1 MAGGQNLLL
10 VLMVAVCFHGNAAQR
25 TVCTQEA
32 VADLVFM
39 VDGSWSIGAENFKQI
54 RQFLSTLVNSFDIG
68 PDRVRIALLQY
79 SNTPRTEFLLNTF
92 QKKADILRYISTLPY
107 MGGGTHTGQGL
118 DFMLSNHFVEEAGS
132 RASQNVPQIAVVI
145 TDGKSQDNVDSQA
158 LELKRKG
165 IILYAIGIKDA
176 DVDQLRDIANEPHS
190 QHVYSVSDFA
200 ALQGISQSIAQT
212 LCTTVEEV
220 KRQLLQLSQE
230 CAKASVADVV
240 FLVDGSSSIG
250 IANFQE
256 VRGFLRTVVAGFD
269 IGPDKVRVGL
279 AQYSDETFQEFLL
292 KDHMDKKSLLAE
304 LDKFPYRTGGTET
317 GKAMDFVRTQ
327 FFTKSAGSRANQRV
341 PQIAVVITDGDSTDD
356 VVAAAQ
362 RLRQHGVIV
371 FAIGVGQANMVEL
384 EAIANRPSDHFR
396 FFIDS
401 FQALQRLSESLLQTV
416 CTSMDNQR
424 QALSERFSDIFFLVD
439 SGVNQ
444 TAFQQVRTLL
454 LRLANQLKFGISAHR
469 LGLAQ
474 YGQDTKVAFNLN
486 THQTKDKIIAAIR
499 RFSKDTLQPN
509 EPRNL
514 GAAMEYAGSHFFTSQ
529 AGSRAD
535 QGVRQFLV
543 VLSGKDSD
551 DKVYKQSRLL
561 KSQGVNVVGL
571 SLGASMTQMR
581 VVASSASNVYQSTAN
596 VLPSLKTA
604 FEDQELKVN
613 LTGECKGAKLADI
626 VFVIDESGSIGT
638 PNFQLVRTFL
648 HSVVSGLH
656 VAPSKVRVGI
666 VMYSDKAKAQVYLNT
681 FNDKSELL
689 SFIKI
694 MPYHGGGTNTGV
706 ALNFTR
712 DHVFT
717 KERGSRKDKGV
728 QQVAVVITDGKS
740 QDDVSNAAVALRRA
754 GVTIYTVGV
763 KNANHAQL
771 VKMASHPP
779 SKHIFTV
786 DSFGKLQGLEQ
797 KLQNIVCHNILRQ
810 AVSVNMRRSSI
821 KEGCLQTD
829 EADIFFLID
838 HSGSIYPTDFYDMKK
853 FIIEFISTF
862 RIGPQHVRLGVAKY
876 ADAPNLEFDLT
887 AYADAGSLEKAVE
900 AIVQVG
906 GGTETGRA
914 LEFMSPQFDRA
925 VATRGE
931 KVPEYLVVIT
941 DGKSSDEVKV
951 PAEKLRAK
959 GVTIYAIGVKNADM
973 DELQEISGDPK
984 KTFFV
989 NNFDALNPIKDDIIT
1004 DICTTDVC
1012 KDIPGDLLFLIDS
1025 SGSIYPQD
1033 YEKMKN
1039 FIKSVVSKSNVGQN
1053 DVHVGVMQFSTIQQ
1067 LVFPLNRHF
1076 TKDQMLQAIDGMQQI
1091 GGGTHTGEAIAVLSP
1106 YFDASQGGRPSVG
1119 KRMVVITDG
1128 EAQDNVKIPAVAM
1141 RRKGV
1146 VVYAIGVVD
1155 ANTTQ
1160 LLEISGS
1167 PERVYA
1173 ERDFDALK
1181 DLESQVAL
1189 EICDPERDCKKTEKA
1204 DIIFLVDGST
1214 SITLD
1219 KFRSMQKFMSSMVNQ
1234 TTVGK
1239 DLTSFG
1245 VILFS
1250 SDPKSVFTLNQYK
1263 SKREVLQ
1270 AISALKSPYGDTYT
1284 GKALQYALS
1293 FFNAEYGGRAALNVP
1308 QILMVI
1314 TDGDATDRN
1323 NLRQPSTALREKGIS
1338 VFSIGVEGAIRNQL
1352 EIMAGHDSSRVF
1364 YVDNFA
1370 ALETLDKN
1378 ITNVLCTSTKPA
1390 CEKQKAD
1397 LIFLIDQSGSIR
1409 PQDYTIMKSFTTQLV
1424 ASFKVSQDLVRVGMA
1439 QFSDIFQ
1446 HEFYLNQFFTNESVT
1461 KHIMGMNQR
1470 GGGTLI
1476 GLALDAI
1483 RGHFEDS
1490 HGCRRS
1496 AGVSQNLVL
1505 ITDGESQDEVQ
1516 DAADRLKALGVE
1528 VFVIGIGD
1536 VHDLQLLQITGT
1548 HDRLFTVENFDSLD
1562 RIRQKVV
1569 DTICKSK
1576 PPKELSS
1583 CSIDIAMGFDISQRT
1598 GLPGEMLVSGH
1609 SKLRTFLPEIV
1620 HYASTIQGLCCI
1632 GPAPIKTKI
1641 GYRVVGQDGRPL
1653 YDFKFKPEDPND
1665 DVMTK
1670 VMTLNLN
1677 VPTRLNS
1684 AMLRSFGEKFKN
1696 DSRGGVKVLIIFSD
1710 GLDEDVVKLEYESD
1724 LLRQSGVDALL
1735 MVGLEG
1741 APDLAQ
1747 LQMLEFG
1754 RGFGY
1759 KLPLSIGMQSVGSTV
1774 LKQIDMVSN
1783 RKCCNVMCKCS
1794 GHEGVRG
1801 SRGPLG
1807 TKGAAGQR
1815 GYPGFPGEEGVP
1827 GDRGG
1832 PGPSGPQGVQGCA
1845 GLRGPKGYR
1854 GLRGNRGEDGEV
1866 GLDGVNGEQGVS
1878 GQDGGR
1884 GERGHPGNP
1893 GIPGIRGEAGLKGQR
1908 GLRGDPGK
1916 PGRDNTVPGPV
1927 GDVGNPGLPGE
1938 PGQDGRAGEAG
1949 ILGNAGPDGRR
1960 GPLGEKGAAGAP
1972 GDPGVS
1978 GSPGASGPQG
1988 PRGVR
1993 GQPGPRGIPGL
2004 PGPQGGPG
2012 SPGGAGSTGRRGGNG
2027 QKGQPGDPGVR
2038 GVQGTPGPRGAP
2050 GQDGRDG
2057 YGPAGPKGIKGDQGF
2072 PGYPGLVG
2080 ESGLEGSK
2088 GLPGYKGNRGRGGNS
2103 GRPGNA
2109 GQPGEPG
2116 YEGHKGPRGSPGGK
2130 GKTECELITFIRDN
2144 CACATDL
2151 GSCPALPTEL
2161 VVALDMSE
2169 DVTPVAFE
2177 RQRGALLSL
2186 LEDITV
2192 AESNCP
2198 TGARVAVVAY
2208 SAHTKYLIRFHDYRR
2223 KTQLLEAVRNVALE
2237 RTSNRRQL
2245 GAAMRFVAHN
2255 VLKRVRSGAM
2265 MRKVAVFFSNGPPQ
2279 DVSDVVTAVMEYRAQ
2294 DVVPAV
2300 ISLRN
2305 APAVSRAMELDDTGN
2320 SIFTV
2325 LGRDAAANLRKV
2337 KNCAICYDPCRRAQ
2351 ECAFIQET
2359 PGLQEVEADVVMLVD
2374 GSREMQA
2381 DEYAGAQQLLGSVV
2395 EQLAVSP
2402 EPGRSD
2408 TRARVAVVQQSGAR
2422 GTKVEFGL
2430 RAYRDRRLMSSHLL
2444 HDMRQQ
2450 GGSSALGHALNLGLR
2465 EAMTAGHARRS
2476 RVLLAVV
2483 GTRTAPEDREVLR
2496 AAAQKAKCQGVAVFV
2511 VTVGERYD
2519 REEVEALASEPTQ
2532 QHLLHLGRLQHEEQ
2546 DYARRFFR
2554 VFMAALNKGFN
2565 SYPLPSLKL
2574 ICQRT
2579 GQDGGQILV
2588 DGQGYTEEF
2597 ADQPQDKP
2605 SDQFQ
2610 EQTGQT
2616 DAVHMLSPEEDDE
2629 LMPQSTDANAADP
2642 CLLGED
2648 AGGCEDYAMM
2658 WFYDSKR
2665 RQCERFWYGGCG
2677 GNANR
2682 FSTLEACQDAC
2693 VADTA

>member
-1 MAGGQNLLL
+1 MAEARSLLL
-10 VLMVAVCFHGNAAQR
+10 VLVAVVSFTGNAAQR

-39 VDGSWSIGAENFKQI
+39 VDGSWSIGTENFKQI
-54 RQFLSTLVNSFDIG
+54 RQFLSTLVNSFDVG
-68 PDRVRIALLQY
+68 PDRVRIALIQY

-92 QKKADILRYISTLPY
+92 QKKAEILQYISTLPY

-118 DFMLSNHFVEEAGS
+118 DFMLSHHFVEEAGS

-145 TDGKSQDNVDSQA
+145 TDGKSQDNVESQA

-176 DVDQLRDIANEPHS
+176 DEDQLREIANEPHS
-190 QHVYSVSDFA
+190 QHVYSVSDFT
-200 ALQGISQSIAQT
+200 ALQGISQNIAQT

-220 KRQLLQLSQE
+220 KRQLLQLYQE

-250 IANFQE
+250 IENFQE
-256 VRGFLRTVVAGFD
+256 VRGFLRTVVDSFD

-292 KDHMDKKSLLAE
+292 KDHMDKKSVLDQ

-317 GKAMDFVRTQ
+317 GKAMDFLRTE
-327 FFTKSAGSRANQRV
+327 FFTESAGSRANQRV
-341 PQIAVVITDGDSTDD
+341 PQIAVVITDGDSADE
-356 VVAAAQ
+356 VLAAAQ

-371 FAIGVGQANMVEL
+371 FAIGVGQANMAEL
-384 EAIANRPSDHFR
+384 DAIANRPSDHFR
-396 FFIDS
+396 FYIDS
-401 FQALQRLSESLLQTV
+401 FQALQRLSDSLLQTV

-439 SGVNQ
+439 RGVSQ
-444 TAFQQVRTLL
+444 GDFQQIRSLLVRLT
-454 LRLANQLKFGISAHR
+454 NQLNFEISAHR

-474 YGQDTKVAFNLN
+474 YGQDVKVEFRLN
-486 THQTKDKIIAAIR
+486 TYQTKDEIGAAIR
-499 RFSKDTLQPN
+499 RFRLQKLQPN
-509 EPRNL
+509 EPRKL
-514 GAAMEYAGSHFFTSQ
+514 GAALEYARSYFFTSQ
-529 AGSRAD
+529 AGSRAE

-543 VLSGKDSD
+543 IISGKESD
-551 DKVYKQSRLL
+551 DDVYKQSRLL
-561 KSQGVNVVGL
+561 KAEGVNVVGL
-571 SLGASMTQMR
+571 SLGSFVPQLR
-581 VVASSASNVYQSTAN
+581 DVASSGADVYRSTAN
-596 VLPSLKTA
+596 ILPSLKTA
-604 FEDQELKVN
+604 FEGQEQQVN

-626 VFVIDESGSIGT
+626 VFIIDESGSIGT

-648 HSVVSGLH
+648 HSVVSGLD

-681 FNDKSELL
+681 FDDKSELL

-712 DHVFT
+712 EHVFT
-717 KERGSRKDKGV
+717 QKRGSRKDKGV
-728 QQVAVVITDGKS
+728 QQVAVVITDGNS

-754 GVTIYTVGV
+754 GVTIYTLGV
-763 KNANHAQL
+763 KKANHAQL

-779 SKHIFTV
+779 SKHVFTV
-786 DSFGKLQGLEQ
+786 DSFAKLQVLEQ

-810 AVSVNMRRSSI
+810 AVSVNVRRSSI

-887 AYADAGSLEKAVE
+887 AYADAKSLEKAVE

-914 LEFMSPQFDRA
+914 LEFMAPQFDRA
-925 VATRGE
+925 GATRGA

-941 DGKSSDEVKV
+941 DGKSSDDVKV
-951 PAEKLRAK
+951 PAQKLRAQ
-959 GVTIYAIGVKNADM
+959 GVIIYSIGVKSADM
-973 DELQEISGDPK
+973 NELQEISGDPR

-1004 DICTTDVC
+1004 DICTTDAC
-1012 KDIPGDLLFLIDS
+1012 KDVPGDLLFLIDS

-1033 YEKMKN
+1033 YEKMKD
-1039 FIKSVVSKSNVGQN
+1039 FMKSVVSKSNIGQN

-1076 TKDQMLQAIDGMQQI
+1076 TKDEMLRAIDGMQQI
-1091 GGGTHTGEAIAVLSP
+1091 GGGTHTGEGITALSP
-1106 YFDASQGGRPSVG
+1106 YFDASQGGRPSVRQ
-1119 KRMVVITDG
+1119 RMVVVTDG
-1128 EAQDNVKIPAVAM
+1128 EAQDNVKIPAAAL

-1146 VVYAIGVVD
+1146 VPYAIGVVD

-1160 LLEISGS
+1160 LLEITGS

-1173 ERDFDALK
+1173 QRDFDALK
-1181 DLESQVAL
+1181 DLESQMTL
-1189 EICDPERDCKKTEKA
+1189 EICDPERDCKKTNKA

-1239 DLTSFG
+1239 DLTRFG

-1250 SDPKSVFTLNQYK
+1250 SDPKSVFTLNQYD
-1263 SKREVLQ
+1263 SKRQVLQ

-1284 GKALQYALS
+1284 GKALKYALS
-1293 FFNAEYGGRAALNVP
+1293 FFDAEYGGRAALNVP

-1314 TDGDATDRN
+1314 TDGDATDGN
-1323 NLRQPSTALREKGIS
+1323 NLRQPSSALRDKGIR
-1338 VFSIGVEGAIRNQL
+1338 VFSIGVEGALRNQL
-1352 EIMAGHDSSRVF
+1352 EIMAGDDLSRVF

-1370 ALETLDKN
+1370 ALETLHKN
-1378 ITNVLCTSTKPA
+1378 ITNVLCNSTKPA

-1397 LIFLIDQSGSIR
+1397 LIFLIDQSGSIN
-1409 PQDYTIMKSFTTQLV
+1409 PQDYTIMKTFTTQLV
-1424 ASFKVSQDLVRVGMA
+1424 ASFKVSQDLVRVGLA

-1446 HEFYLNQFFTNESVT
+1446 HEFYLNQFFTYESVT
-1461 KHIMGMNQR
+1461 NHIMGMNQR

-1476 GLALDAI
+1476 GRALDAI
-1483 RGHFEDS
+1483 RGHFEES
-1490 HGCRRS
+1490 RGCRRS
-1496 AGVSQNLVL
+1496 AGVSRNLVL
-1505 ITDGESQDEVQ
+1505 ITDGESQDDVQ
-1516 DAADRLKALGVE
+1516 DAAERLKALGVE
-1528 VFVIGIGD
+1528 VFVIGVGD

-1548 HDRLFTVENFDSLD
+1548 HDRLFTVENFGSLES
-1562 RIRQKVV
+1562 IRQKVV
-1569 DTICKSK
+1569 NTICKSK
-1576 PPKELSS
+1576 PIEQQKS
-1583 CSIDIAMGFDISQRT
+1583 CSVDIAMGFDISKRT
-1598 GLPGEMLVSGH
+1598 GLPGEMLISGH
-1609 SKLRTFLPEIV
+1609 NKLRTFLPEIV
-1620 HYASTIQGLCCI
+1620 HYASTIQGLCCTT
-1632 GPAPIKTKI
+1632 PDPIKTNI

-1653 YDFKFKPEDPND
+1653 YDFKFKPYDPDD
-1665 DVMTK
+1665 DVLTK

-1677 VPTRLNS
+1677 VPTRLDS
-1684 AMLRSFGEKFKN
+1684 AMLRSFGEKFKD

-1710 GLDEDVVKLEYESD
+1710 GLDEDVMKLEYESD

-1759 KLPLSIGMQSVGSTV
+1759 KLPLSIAMQSVGSTV
-1774 LKQIDMVSN
+1774 LKQIDTVSD
-1783 RKCCNVMCKCS
+1783 RKCCNVTCKCS

-1801 SRGPLG
+1801 SRGSLG
-1807 TKGAAGQR
+1807 AKGAAGQT

-1827 GDRGG
+1827 GGRGG
-1832 PGPSGPQGVQGCA
+1832 PGPSGPQGVRGCP
-1845 GLRGPKGYR
+1845 GLRGPKGSR
-1854 GLRGNRGEDGEV
+1854 GLRGNRGENGEV
-1866 GLDGVNGEQGVS
+1866 GLDGVNGDQGVS
-1878 GQDGGR
+1878 GQDGSR

-1908 GLRGDPGK
+1908 GLRGDPGE
-1916 PGRDNTVPGPV
+1916 PGRDNTVPGPK

-1938 PGQDGRAGEAG
+1938 PGLDGRAGEAG
-1949 ILGNAGPDGRR
+1949 IPGNSGPDGRR

-2004 PGPQGGPG
+2004 PGPQGAPG
-2012 SPGGAGSTGRRGGNG
+2012 SPGGAGSTGRRGGHG

-2038 GVQGTPGPRGAP
+2038 GVQGTAGPRGAP

-2057 YGPAGPKGIKGDQGF
+2057 YGPAGPKGIKGDAGF

-2080 ESGLEGSK
+2080 ENGLQGPK
-2088 GLPGYKGNRGRGGNS
+2088 GLPGRKGNQGRGGNS
-2103 GRPGNA
+2103 GRPGDA
-2109 GQPGEPG
+2109 GKPGEPG
-2116 YEGHKGPRGSPGGK
+2116 YEGHKGPRGPPGGK

-2144 CACATDL
+2144 CACSTDL

-2177 RQRGALLSL
+2177 RQRSALLSL
-2186 LEDITV
+2186 LEDVTV

-2255 VLKRVRSGAM
+2255 VLKRVRSGVM

-2279 DVSDVVTAVMEYRAQ
+2279 DVGDVVTAVMEYRALN
-2294 DVVPAV
+2294 VVPAV

-2325 LGRDAAANLRKV
+2325 LGRDVATNLRKV

-2351 ECAFIQET
+2351 ECGFIQET
-2359 PGLQEVEADVVMLVD
+2359 PPPQVVEADVVMLVD

-2381 DEYAGAQQLLGSVV
+2381 DEYAGAQQLLGSLV

-2402 EPGRSD
+2402 EPGRAD
-2408 TRARVAVVQQSGAR
+2408 TRARVAVVQQSGVR

-2430 RAYRDRRLMSSHLL
+2430 QSYQDQRLMSSHLL
-2444 HDMRQQ
+2444 QNMRQQ
-2450 GGSSALGHALNLGLR
+2450 GGSSALGHALDLGVR
-2465 EAMTAGHARRS
+2465 EAMTASNARRR
-2476 RVLLAVV
+2476 RVVLAVV
-2483 GTRTAPEDREVLR
+2483 GTRTAPEDQEVLR
-2496 AAAQKAKCQGVAVFV
+2496 AAVHKAKCQGVALFV

-2519 REEVEALASEPTQ
+2519 REQVEAVASEPTQ
-2532 QHLLHLGRLQHEEQ
+2532 QHLLHLGQLHHEEQ
-2546 DYARRFFR
+2546 DYAKRFFR
-2554 VFMAALNKGFN
+2554 VFMAALNKGVN
-2565 SYPLPSLKL
+2565 SYPPPSLKQ
-2574 ICQRT
+2574 ICQQT
-2579 GQDGGQILV
+2579 GHNGGQIFV
-2588 DGQGYTEEF
+2588 DGQGYAEEF
-2597 ADQPQDKP
+2597 ADQPQGKP
-2605 SDQFQ
+2605 SDRFQ

-2616 DAVHMLSPEEDDE
+2616 DAVHTLSPEDDE
-2629 LMPQSTDANAADP
+2629 PMPQSSDADLEDP
-2642 CLLGED
+2642 CLLGKD
-2648 AGGCEDYAMM
+2648 AGSCEDYATM
-2658 WFYDSKR
+2658 WFYDSER

-2693 VADTA
+2693 VADAA

>member
-1 MAGGQNLLL
+1 MAGERCLLL
-10 VLMVAVCFHGNAAQR
+10 VLMGAMCFHGNAAQR

-39 VDGSWSIGAENFKQI
+39 VDGSWSIGAENFERI
-54 RQFLSTLVNSFDIG
+54 RQFLSTLVNSFDVG
-68 PDRVRIALLQY
+68 PDRVRMALVQY
-79 SNTPRTEFLLNTF
+79 STTPRTEFLLNTF
-92 QKKADILRYISTLPY
+92 QKKAEILQYVSTLPY

-118 DFMLSNHFVEEAGS
+118 DFMLSKHFVEEAGS
-132 RASQNVPQIAVVI
+132 RANQNVAQIAVVI
-145 TDGKSQDNVDSQA
+145 TDGKSQDDVESHA
-158 LELKRKG
+158 AELKRKG
-165 IILYAIGIKDA
+165 IVLYAIGIKDA
-176 DVDQLRDIANEPHS
+176 DEDQLREIASEPHS

-220 KRQLLQLSQE
+220 KRQLLQVSQE
-230 CAKASVADVV
+230 CAKATVADVV

-250 IANFQE
+250 ISNFQE
-256 VRGFLRTVVAGFD
+256 VRGFLRSVVSGFD
-269 IGPDKVRVGL
+269 VGPDKVRVGL
-279 AQYSDETFQEFLL
+279 AQYANEPFQEFLL
-292 KDHMDKKSLLAE
+292 KDHMDKKSLLAA
-304 LDKFPYRTGGTET
+304 LDKFPYRAGGTET
-317 GKAMDFVRTQ
+317 GKAIDFIRTQ
-327 FFTKSAGSRANQRV
+327 FFTEGAGSRMNQRV
-341 PQIAVVITDGDSTDD
+341 PQIAVVITDGDSADD
-356 VVAAAQ
+356 VVEASR

-371 FAIGVGQANMVEL
+371 YAIGVGQANMVEL
-384 EAIANRPSDHFR
+384 EAIANRPSDNFR

-401 FQALQRLSESLLQTV
+401 FQALQKLSDGLLQTV
-416 CTSMDNQR
+416 CTSMENQR
-424 QALSERFSDIFFLVD
+424 QALSERFADIFILVD
-439 SGVNQ
+439 GGLSQ
-444 TAFQQVRTLL
+444 AEFQQVRSLL
-454 LRLANQLKFGISAHR
+454 IRLTNQLTFGLSAHR
-469 LGLAQ
+469 LGVAE
-474 YGQDTKVAFNLN
+474 YGQDTKVEFRLN
-486 THQTKDKIIAAIR
+486 THQTNEETSAAIR
-499 RFSKDTLQPN
+499 RFRLRKLQPN

-514 GAAMEYAGSHFFTSQ
+514 GAALEYARSNFFTSQ

-551 DKVYKQSRLL
+551 DDVDKQSRLL
-561 KSQGVNVVGL
+561 KAQGVKVVGL
-571 SLGASMTQMR
+571 SLGASIPQMR
-581 VVASSASNVYQSTAN
+581 VVASSPSIVYQSTVN
-596 VLPSLKTA
+596 VLPSLKAT
-604 FEDQELKVN
+604 FEDQELPAN

-626 VFVIDESGSIGT
+626 VFIIDESGSIGT

-648 HSVVSGLH
+648 HSVVSGLD
-656 VAPSKVRVGI
+656 VAPTKVRVGI

-681 FNDKSELL
+681 FDDKSELL

-712 DHVFT
+712 EHVFT
-717 KERGSRKDKGV
+717 KERGSRKDKGI

-754 GVTIYTVGV
+754 GVKIYTVGV

-786 DSFGKLQGLEQ
+786 DSFSKLQALEQ

-887 AYADAGSLEKAVE
+887 AYTDAKSLEKAVE
-900 AIVQVG
+900 GIVQVG

-914 LEFMSPQFDRA
+914 LEFMGPQFDRA
-925 VATRGE
+925 VATRGQ

-941 DGKSSDEVKV
+941 DGKSTDQVKG
-951 PAEKLRAK
+951 PAEKLRAQ
-959 GVTIYAIGVKNADM
+959 GVIIYAIGVKNADM
-973 DELQEISGDPK
+973 AELREISGDSK

-1012 KDIPGDLLFLIDS
+1012 KDVPGDLLFLVDS

-1033 YEKMKN
+1033 YEKMKD
-1039 FIKSVVSKSNVGQN
+1039 FMKSVVGKSNIGQS

-1091 GGGTHTGEAIAVLSP
+1091 GGGTNTGEAIAALSP
-1106 YFDASQGGRPSVG
+1106 YFDASQGGRPGVRQ
-1119 KRMVVITDG
+1119 RMVVVTDG
-1128 EAQDNVKIPAVAM
+1128 ESQDNVKIPAAAL

-1146 VVYAIGVVD
+1146 VAYAIGVMD

-1160 LLEISGS
+1160 LLEITGS
-1167 PERVYA
+1167 PERVFA

-1181 DLESQVAL
+1181 DLESQVAM
-1189 EICDPERDCKKTEKA
+1189 EICDPDRECKKTEKA

-1219 KFRSMQKFMSSMVNQ
+1219 KFQSMQKFMSSMVSQ

-1239 DLTSFG
+1239 DLTRFG

-1250 SDPKSVFTLNQYK
+1250 SEPKSVFTLNQYE
-1263 SKREVLQ
+1263 SKRDVLK

-1284 GKALQYALS
+1284 GKALEYALP
-1293 FFNAEYGGRAALNVP
+1293 FFNTDNGGRAALNVP

-1314 TDGDATDRN
+1314 TDGDATDQN
-1323 NLRQPSTALREKGIS
+1323 NLRQPSVALRDKGIT
-1338 VFSIGVEGAIRNQL
+1338 VFSIGVEGAIRDQL
-1352 EIMAGHDSSRVF
+1352 EIMANHDSSRVF

-1370 ALETLDKN
+1370 ALETLHKN
-1378 ITNVLCTSTKPA
+1378 ITFVLCNSTKPA

-1397 LIFLIDQSGSIR
+1397 LIFLLDQSGSISQR
-1409 PQDYTIMKSFTTQLV
+1409 DYTIMKNFTTQLV
-1424 ASFKVSQDLVRVGMA
+1424 GSFKVSQDLVRVGLA

-1446 HEFYLNQFFTNESVT
+1446 HEFYLNQFFTHESVI
-1461 KHIMGMNQR
+1461 KRIMALNQR

-1483 RGHFEDS
+1483 RSHFEES
-1490 HGCRRS
+1490 NGCRRS

-1516 DAADRLKALGVE
+1516 DAADHLRTLGVE
-1528 VFVIGIGD
+1528 VFAIGVGGA
-1536 VHDLQLLQITGT
+1536 HDLQLLQITGR

-1562 RIRQKVV
+1562 KIRLKLV

-1576 PPKELSS
+1576 PIEEQTS
-1583 CSIDIAMGFDISQRT
+1583 CSVDIAMGFDISQRS
-1598 GLPGEMLVSGH
+1598 GLAGEMLVSGH
-1609 SKLRTFLPEIV
+1609 NKLRTFLPEIV

-1632 GPAPIKTKI
+1632 GPDPIKTKI
-1641 GYRVVGQDGRPL
+1641 GYRVVGQDGRSL
-1653 YDFKFKPEDPND
+1653 YDFKFKPYDPND
-1665 DVMTK
+1665 DVVTK

-1684 AMLRSFGEKFKN
+1684 AMLRSFGQKFKE
-1696 DSRGGVKVLIIFSD
+1696 DSRGGVKVLVIFSD
-1710 GLDEDVVKLEYESD
+1710 GLDEDVVTLEYESE
-1724 LLRQSGVDALL
+1724 LLQKSGVDALL
-1735 MVGLEG
+1735 MVGLQG

-1759 KLPLSIGMQSVGSTV
+1759 KVPLSIGMQSVGSTV
-1774 LKQIDMVSN
+1774 LKQLDTVSN
-1783 RKCCNVMCKCS
+1783 RECCNVMCKCS
-1794 GHEGVRG
+1794 GHEGIRG
-1801 SRGPLG
+1801 SRGSLG
-1807 TKGAAGQR
+1807 SKGRSGLV

-1827 GDRGG
+1827 GERGS

-1845 GLRGPKGYR
+1845 GVRGSKGYR

-1866 GLDGVNGEQGVS
+1866 GLDGVNGDQGVS
-1878 GQDGGR
+1878 GQDGSR

-1908 GLRGDPGK
+1908 GLRGDPGE
-1916 PGRDNTVPGPV
+1916 PGRDNTVRGPK

-1938 PGQDGRAGEAG
+1938 PGQDGRAGDAG
-1949 ILGNAGPDGRR
+1949 GPGNAGPDGRR

-1978 GSPGASGPQG
+1978 GSTGASGPQG

-2012 SPGGAGSTGRRGGNG
+2012 SAGGAGSTGRRGGHG

-2038 GVQGTPGPRGAP
+2038 GVQGTLGPRGTP

-2057 YGPAGPKGIKGDQGF
+2057 YGPAGPKGIKGDPGF

-2080 ESGLEGSK
+2080 ESGLQGPK
-2088 GLPGYKGNRGRGGNS
+2088 GLPGRKGNQGRGGNS
-2103 GRPGNA
+2103 GRTGQA

-2116 YEGHKGPRGSPGGK
+2116 YEGHKGPRGPAGGK

-2144 CACATDL
+2144 CACSMDL

-2169 DVTPVAFE
+2169 DVTPAAFE
-2177 RQRGALLSL
+2177 RQRAALLSL

-2208 SAHTKYLIRFHDYRR
+2208 SAHTKYLVRFHDYRR
-2223 KTQLLEAVRNVALE
+2223 KTQLLDAVRNVALE

-2265 MRKVAVFFSNGPPQ
+2265 MRKVAVFFSNGPSQ
-2279 DVSDVVTAVMEYRAQ
+2279 DISDVVTAIMEYRALN
-2294 DVVPAV
+2294 VVPAV
-2300 ISLRN
+2300 ISTRN
-2305 APAVSRAMELDDTGN
+2305 APAISRAMELDDTGN

-2325 LGRDAAANLRKV
+2325 LGRDATADLRKV
-2337 KNCAICYDPCRRAQ
+2337 KNCAICYDPCRRSQ
-2351 ECAFIQET
+2351 ECAFVLESPPPQ
-2359 PGLQEVEADVVMLVD
+2359 QVDADVVMLVD
-2374 GSREMQA
+2374 GSREIQA

-2395 EQLAVSP
+2395 EQLAISP
-2402 EPGRSD
+2402 QPGRAD
-2408 TRARVAVVQQSGAR
+2408 ARARVAVVQQSGAR
-2422 GTKVEFGL
+2422 DTKLEFGL
-2430 RAYRDRRLMSSHLL
+2430 RAYQEGRLMRSHLL
-2444 HDMRQQ
+2444 SNMRQE

-2465 EAMTAGHARRS
+2465 EAMTDGSPRR
-2476 RVLLAVV
+2476 RKVVLAVV
-2483 GTRTAPEDREVLR
+2483 GTRTAPEDRQVLR
-2496 AAAQKAKCQGVAVFV
+2496 AAALKAKCQGVALFV

-2519 REEVEALASEPTQ
+2519 REQVEDLASEPRQ
-2532 QHLLHLGRLQHEEQ
+2532 QHLLHLGRLQQEEQ
-2546 DYARRFFR
+2546 DYVRRFFR
-2554 VFMAALNKGFN
+2554 VFMAALDKGFTT
-2565 SYPLPSLKL
+2565 YPPPSFKR
-2574 ICQRT
+2574 ICQQMD
-2579 GQDGGQILV
+2579 QDGGQIFLN
-2588 DGQGYTEEF
+2588 GQGQAQVF
-2597 ADQPQDKP
+2597 ADQPRGGP
-2605 SDQFQ
+2605 GGHLQ

-2616 DAVHMLSPEEDDE
+2616 DVVHMLSPEDDTP
-2629 LMPQSTDANAADP
+2629 MPRSTDASSTDP

-2648 AGGCEDYAMM
+2648 AGDCRDYAMM
-2658 WFYDSKR
+2658 WFYDSEQ
-2665 RQCERFWYGGCG
+2665 RQCKRFWYGGCG

-2682 FSTLEACQDAC
+2682 FSTMEACQDAC
-2693 VADTA
+2693 VA